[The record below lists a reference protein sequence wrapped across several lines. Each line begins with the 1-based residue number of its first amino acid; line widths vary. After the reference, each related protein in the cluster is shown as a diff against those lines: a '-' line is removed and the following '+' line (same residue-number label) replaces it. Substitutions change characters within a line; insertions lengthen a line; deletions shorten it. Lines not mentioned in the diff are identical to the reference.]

1 MAHRRPRQEYG
12 TSGRAGSWGAYRR
25 LDNAEKIAVP
35 LSIVHGEKNSRVPVL
50 VSEALRFVGH
60 RMRERRRG
68 TDGVRVG
75 RPRCRTGSTGYSRET
90 DAQRFFLSSLR
101 IRVQAETR
109 HRIVRA
115 TVRVDAQVSSAKLQ
129 SDGGEIRSKSNSDL
143 LIFRTRR
150 RRRKFVKL
158 ALLTK
163 TRRTERSEG
172 TRRKERRE
180 EGGREAG
187 RA

>member
-1 MAHRRPRQEYG
+1 MAGPMVYVTLYCRARKVVSDQRTSSTSSPPRALSSKLTCGLTNLDVAHWPSLENMADRRPRREYG

-60 RMRERRRG
+60 RMREHRRG

-109 HRIVRA
+109 HRIVSA
-115 TVRVDAQVSSAKLQ
+115 KVRVDA
-129 SDGGEIRSKSNSDL
+129 
-143 LIFRTRR
+143 
-150 RRRKFVKL
+150 RK
-158 ALLTK
+158 
-163 TRRTERSEG
+163 
-172 TRRKERRE
+172 
-180 EGGREAG
+180 
-187 RA
+187 